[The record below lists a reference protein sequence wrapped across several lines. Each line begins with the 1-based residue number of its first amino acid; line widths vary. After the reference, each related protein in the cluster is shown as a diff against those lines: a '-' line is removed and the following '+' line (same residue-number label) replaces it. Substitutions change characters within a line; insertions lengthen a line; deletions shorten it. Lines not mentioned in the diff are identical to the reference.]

1 MFNGVGARGE
11 GIWYAEDMEFEYIDA
26 HGHLNDKAFDG
37 DREAQKAELL
47 ELKIATIVVGTDV
60 AMNENAIAIANPNEG
75 RYAVIGQHP
84 SDGHPE
90 VFDNDRYRAWAKL
103 PEVVAIG
110 ECGLDYYW
118 PEAGAW
124 SGDEAKEKKRQ
135 YHLFADQIDIARAV
149 DKPLMIHGRPTKG
162 SMDAYRDIIA
172 QLKDAAR
179 VPGPEIRGNAHFFA
193 GDIEIAKEFLDLGF
207 TYSFTG
213 VLTFTSDYDEVVRYL
228 PKESLLAET
237 DAPYVA
243 PKPYR
248 GKRNESKYVREVY
261 AAIARIRG
269 VDPEVMRVQLNENA
283 RRFFG
288 I

>member
-1 MFNGVGARGE
+1 
-11 GIWYAEDMEFEYIDA
+11 MEFEYIDA
-26 HGHLNDKAFDG
+26 HGHLNDKAFDA
-37 DREAQKAELL
+37 DRDAIKAELL
-47 ELKIATIVVGTDV
+47 EQKIATVVVGTDV
-60 AMNENAIAIANPNEG
+60 AMNEKAIALANPEEG

-118 PEAGAW
+118 PEAGEW
-124 SGDEAKEKKRQ
+124 SGDEQKEKRRQ
-135 YHLFADQIDIARAV
+135 YHLFAEQIDIARSV

-162 SMDAYRDIIA
+162 TMDAYVDILA
-172 QLKDAAR
+172 QLREASRA
-179 VPGPEIRGNAHFFA
+179 PGPEIRGNAHFFA
-193 GDIEIAKEFLDLGF
+193 GDKEIARQFLDLGF
-207 TYSFTG
+207 TCSFTG
-213 VLTFTSDYDEVVRYL
+213 VLTFTTDYDEVVRYL
-228 PKESLLAET
+228 PKGSILAET

-269 VDPEVMRVQLNENA
+269 EDPEIMRKQLNENA
-283 RRFFG
+283 RRFFAL
-288 I
+288 

>member
-1 MFNGVGARGE
+1 
-11 GIWYAEDMEFEYIDA
+11 MEFDYIDA

-37 DREAQKAELL
+37 DRDAQVAELL

-60 AMNENAIAIANPNEG
+60 AMNEKALALASREEG

-84 SDGHPE
+84 SGGHPE
-90 VFDNDRYRAWAKL
+90 VFDHNRYRAWAAL

-110 ECGLDYYW
+110 ECGLDYFW
-118 PEAGAW
+118 PSEKSWQG
-124 SGDEAKEKKRQ
+124 SEQKEKSRQ
-135 YHLFADQIDIARAV
+135 HMLFAEHIDIARIV

-162 SMDAYRDIIA
+162 SMDAYLDIIA
-172 QLKDAAR
+172 QLKEASR
-179 VPGPEIRGNAHFFA
+179 TPGPEIRGNAHFFA
-193 GDIEIAKEFLDLGF
+193 GDIAIAKEFLDLGF
-207 TYSFTG
+207 TCSFTG
-213 VLTFTSDYDEVVRYL
+213 VLTFTGDYDEVVRFM

-269 VDPEVMRVQLNENA
+269 VDEGVTRQQLNVNA
-283 RRFFG
+283 KKFFAL
-288 I
+288 